1 MLEIIWISCSCG
13 RLGGVFIS
21 ELLHSATLGLLVG
34 LEGELVF
41 VTWLYTFDDGSKR
54 KTLCYLVTRN
64 MGTRVRPF

>member
-41 VTWLYTFDDGSKR
+41 VTWLYTFEYR
-54 KTLCYLVTRN
+54 
-64 MGTRVRPF
+64 